1 MNYINILRQKL
12 KCPYDEVPCTHNS
25 ALSTSMGSHQSATG
39 YFSLKERRVSVGSL
53 VPFDQNVL

>member
-1 MNYINILRQKL
+1 MNYVNILRWKK
-12 KCPYDEVPCTHNS
+12 KCPDDEAPCTHNS
-25 ALSTSMGSHQSATG
+25 VLSTSMGSHQSATV